1 MALCWFWQRWLIIKL
16 GTVINLLVVC
26 LWNSEETTA
35 IKRDFSPAALLEKHR
50 SKLNSEIV
58 VFIAYADDKIFIS
71 AWQHFFLF
79 PSSKFCWY
87 LTRNFLPSFWFQFGL
102 SPSGDIWQ
110 LFFVGFATVQIWILV
125 SKILSW
131 TWKRT
136 TGNFFFPN
144 ASIIIF
150 FVNDGADFD
159 PNPHDVLPS
168 KNSALLPPCS

>member
-1 MALCWFWQRWLIIKL
+1 MALCRFWQRWLIIKL

-136 TGNFFFPN
+136 TGNFFFQM
-144 ASIIIF
+144 
-150 FVNDGADFD
+150 
-159 PNPHDVLPS
+159 HQ
-168 KNSALLPPCS
+168 